1 MLKVYIADTGGI
13 DTSAAYPLSDY
24 RRERVGCL
32 RVPEK
37 IRESIGAEL
46 LLNHAVKELFPAAVI
61 PLDITC
67 SGYGKPE
74 ISGGEFHFSLSHSNG
89 RVLCAVSDSA
99 VGADIQYISAFHDSV
114 ARRFFAADER
124 EYILSRPDR
133 DAAFTGIWCRKE
145 SYIKALGTGLATP
158 LESFSVIG
166 RSDIFYTV
174 TGKHHIALCVPGGID
189 AAPEITEILH

>member
-13 DTSAAYPLSDY
+13 DISAAYPLSDY

-37 IRESIGAEL
+37 VRESIGAEL
-46 LLNHAVKELFPAAVI
+46 LLNHAAKELFPAVAV

-67 SGYGKPE
+67 SEYGKPE
-74 ISGGEFHFSLSHSNG
+74 ISGGEFHFSLSHSNA

-99 VGADIQYISAFHDSV
+99 VGTDIQYISAFHDSV

-124 EYILSRPDR
+124 EYILSHSDR
-133 DAAFTGIWCRKE
+133 DAAYTGIWCQKE

-158 LESFSVIG
+158 LESFSVID

-174 TGKHHIALCVPGGID
+174 IGKHHIALCVPGGIN
-189 AAPEITEILH
+189 AAPEITEILL